1 MCIPTFY
8 LSSLLLRRTGGVLCV
23 QDHFFTSP
31 WAAHQVPERPH
42 GNSTRKYHLQNI
54 SVTTAKH
61 ICNDSQGKRCQKKEK
76 FLKSCTPSHPILLEH
91 HLCVTGVETRDK
103 CTPRTFFF
111 IFHRHTH
118 GMTHTSLSGA
128 SPAEMF
134 PARRKVGSCD
144 RQTKR
149 SCPHSAFPQ
158 GALHSLP
165 AAIQSVSTTGIDKT
179 PKSFGFGHI
188 QEDWEDS
195 YKPLNA
201 SHTAQLRKASKL
213 IFKLWQ
219 KHQGSDQG
227 PVRAQKPPNLVQ
239 SSFKISLCGIKLLRD
254 LSGSGPSWKVSV
266 LDLCRKRGSECCPKG
281 KRTEGE
287 RHRMYKPYLSHK

>member
-1 MCIPTFY
+1 M
-8 LSSLLLRRTGGVLCV
+8 
-23 QDHFFTSP
+23 
-31 WAAHQVPERPH
+31 
-42 GNSTRKYHLQNI
+42 GNSPFKLDFGCKEAEGRVLLCAFPLIICLLCCLDAQVEFCVSKITFLLPLEQHTRSQNVPTEI
-54 SVTTAKH
+54 LHANTIYKTFLSRQQSTFAMIHKEKDV
-61 ICNDSQGKRCQKKEK
+61 SKKEK

-165 AAIQSVSTTGIDKT
+165 AAIQSVSTTGTDKT

-254 LSGSGPSWKVSV
+254 LSGSGPS
-266 LDLCRKRGSECCPKG
+266 
-281 KRTEGE
+281 
-287 RHRMYKPYLSHK
+287 